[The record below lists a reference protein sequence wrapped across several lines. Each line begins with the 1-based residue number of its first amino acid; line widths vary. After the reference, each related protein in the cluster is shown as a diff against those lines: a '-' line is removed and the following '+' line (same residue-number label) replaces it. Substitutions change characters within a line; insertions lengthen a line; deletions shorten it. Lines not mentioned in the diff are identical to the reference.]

1 MENSSDVQQ
10 KSSKSEIAERLNEV
24 YSYIKKNTEFV
35 NQSLFAEK
43 RSEQRSN
50 LSSALNGNEKYITKG
65 LLMKITKAFPEI
77 NPIWLLTGHEAMIKG
92 EKAPKKTINSS
103 VPILADE
110 AINYNEKG
118 VPYYNIDFTNGFMG
132 VIEFNNVKPDY
143 YINYPPANNCDFWI
157 NATGQS
163 MQNTIN
169 HGDIVAV
176 KEVDL
181 TWFPL
186 GEIYAIVTS
195 NGYRL
200 IKRIT
205 KSRDPKCYRLV
216 SENPDKD
223 NYPDQDIPKHYI
235 TRLFKVI
242 IATKIIN

>member
-1 MENSSDVQQ
+1 MYNKKVVNQ
-10 KSSKSEIAERLNEV
+10 KLQKELNKV

-43 RSEQRSN
+43 ISEQRSN

-77 NPIWLLTGHEAMIKG
+77 NPVWLLTGHEAMIKG
-92 EKAPKKTINSS
+92 EKATKKTINSS

-132 VIEFNNVKPDY
+132 VTEFNNVKPDY

>member
-1 MENSSDVQQ
+1 MKDNLDTQQ
-10 KSSKSEIAERLNEV
+10 KLSKIPEINQRFIEVMNYKGYSGYKLAQEIDGLSEAKITHIRSGRNKVSSEIL
-24 YSYIKKNTEFV
+24 K
-35 NQSLFAEK
+35 L
-43 RSEQRSN
+43 
-50 LSSALNGNEKYITKG
+50 ITNK
-65 LLMKITKAFPEI
+65 FPDI
-77 NPIWLLTGHEAMIKG
+77 NPIWLLTGKETMIKG
-92 EKAPKKTINSS
+92 EKAPEKTIALPE
-103 VPILADE
+103 PIIADDVV
-110 AINYNEKG
+110 NYKERG
-118 VPYYNIDFTNGFMG
+118 VPYYNVDFTNGFMG

>member
-1 MENSSDVQQ
+1 MKNNSDVQQ

-43 RSEQRSN
+43 ISEQRSN

-65 LLMKITKAFPEI
+65 LLTKITKAFPEI

-92 EKAPKKTINSS
+92 EKAPEKTIALPE
-103 VPILADE
+103 PIIADDVV
-110 AINYNEKG
+110 NYKERG
-118 VPYYNIDFTNGFMG
+118 VPYYNVDFTNGFMG
-132 VIEFNNVKPDY
+132 VVEFNNVKPDY

>member
-1 MENSSDVQQ
+1 MKDNLDTQQ
-10 KSSKSEIAERLNEV
+10 KLSEIPEINQRFIEV
-24 YSYIKKNTEFV
+24 MKYKGYSGYKLAQEIDG
-35 NQSLFAEK
+35 L
-43 RSEQRSN
+43 SE
-50 LSSALNGNEKYITKG
+50 A
-65 LLMKITKAFPEI
+65 KITHIRSGRNKVSSEILKLITNKFPDI
-77 NPIWLLTGHEAMIKG
+77 NPIWLLTGKETMIKG

-118 VPYYNIDFTNGFMG
+118 VPYYNVDFTNGFMG

>member
-43 RSEQRSN
+43 ISEQRSN

-118 VPYYNIDFTNGFMG
+118 VPYYNVDFTNGFMG